1 MKTGRLPESI
11 LCNMAGKG
19 MHPAGKIK
27 ELPDGFGIGKDCAAL
42 QAEDEDTFVI
52 THDLMQTIPENYMG
66 KMAAYTA
73 ADHIAAEGGIPVGI
87 TMTALFPPDTKK
99 HQIERVIRQIHGTC
113 ASLSMVIIEGHTEV
127 TEAVNQPLLSVHGV
141 GKILPQNQRPGKA
154 KPGQELIVTGFIGL
168 AGTGMIADL
177 KKEELSRRFPSM
189 FLREAETCSERLSIE
204 KEAEILSRS
213 DTFRMA
219 LGELGIYGALW
230 ETAEKSGTG
239 LEVEIEKIP
248 IKQHTIEICEY
259 FDLNPYQLMST
270 GAMLIASDQG
280 QELVREL
287 QTNGIQAAVIGRT
300 SDSREKLIYRQGK
313 AANLEITR
321 NDEFYKIK

>member
-11 LCNMAGKG
+11 PCNM
-19 MHPAGKIK
+19 AGKIK

-42 QAEDEDTFVI
+42 QAEDEETFVI

-154 KPGQELIVTGFIGL
+154 KPGQELIVTGAIGL

>member
-42 QAEDEDTFVI
+42 QAEDEETFVI

-154 KPGQELIVTGFIGL
+154 NPGQESIVTGATGP

-189 FLREAETCSERLSIE
+189 FLREAEACSERLSIE

>member
-42 QAEDEDTFVI
+42 QAEDEETFVI

-154 KPGQELIVTGFIGL
+154 KPGQELIVTGAIGL

-204 KEAEILSRS
+204 KEAEILNRS

>member
-42 QAEDEDTFVI
+42 QAEDEETFVI

-73 ADHIAAEGGIPVGI
+73 ADHIAAEGGIPIGI

-99 HQIERVIRQIHGTC
+99 HQIERVIRQTHGTC

>member
-42 QAEDEDTFVI
+42 QAEDEETFVI

-154 KPGQELIVTGFIGL
+154 KPGQELIVTGAIGL

>member
-1 MKTGRLPESI
+1 MKTGRLPESM

-19 MHPAGKIK
+19 RHPAGKIK

-42 QAEDEDTFVI
+42 QAEDEETFVI

-189 FLREAETCSERLSIE
+189 FLREAEACSERLSIE
-204 KEAEILSRS
+204 KEAEILNRS